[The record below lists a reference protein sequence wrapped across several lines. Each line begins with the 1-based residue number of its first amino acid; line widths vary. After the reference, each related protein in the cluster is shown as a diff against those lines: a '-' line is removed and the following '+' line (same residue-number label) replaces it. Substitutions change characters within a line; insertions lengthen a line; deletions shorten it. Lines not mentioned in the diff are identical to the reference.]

1 MRIVIFLL
9 LLASTTSFGQK
20 IKKIGK
26 LPKSIEESSG
36 LILYNDTL
44 FITHNDSGD
53 KPILYFINLNGDL
66 IHQVTISNAIND
78 DWEEITKD
86 EKGNI
91 YIGDFGNN
99 HNKRRNLSI
108 YKIEPE
114 NLFKVTHIVAKLITF
129 SYPDQTAFPPSDSL
143 LNFDAEAMFFYQDS
157 LWIFTKCRAV
167 PFHGNSFIY
176 TIPSQPGNYT
186 ATAKGKLF
194 IGDSGFA
201 KDAVTGAAF
210 NHSALYL
217 ITYNRILVYQ
227 LKNNSFH
234 FEKTID
240 TTPYSQKEAI
250 TISNDEST
258 LFLTDEVQ
266 KIIGG
271 GNLYK
276 INLK

>member
-1 MRIVIFLL
+1 MRLLFFLFL
-9 LLASTTSFGQK
+9 FATTASIGQK
-20 IKKIGK
+20 INKIGK

-53 KPILYFINLNGDL
+53 KPILYFINLKGDL
-66 IHQVTISNAIND
+66 IHQITISNAIND

-86 EKGNI
+86 EQGNI

-99 HNKRRNLSI
+99 LNKRKNLTI
-108 YKIEPE
+108 YKIAPE
-114 NLFKVTHIVAKLITF
+114 NLLKTTHVVAKIITF
-129 SYPDQTAFPPSDSL
+129 SYPDQTAFPPEEAT
-143 LNFDAEAMFFYQDS
+143 LNFDAEAMFFHNDS
-157 LWIFTKCRAV
+157 LWVFTKCRAV
-167 PFHGNSFIY
+167 PFHGNTFIY
-176 TIPSQPGNYT
+176 AIPNQPGNYT

-194 IGDSGFA
+194 IGDKGFA
-201 KDAVTGAAF
+201 KDAITGVTF
-210 NHSALYL
+210 SHSTLYL
-217 ITYNRILVYQ
+217 LTYNRIVVYE
-227 LKNNSFH
+227 LNNNTFQ
-234 FEKTID
+234 FKKTIA

-250 TISNDEST
+250 AISRDQST

-271 GNLYK
+271 GNIYK

>member
-1 MRIVIFLL
+1 MRLLFFLFL
-9 LLASTTSFGQK
+9 FTTAASIGQK
-20 IKKIGK
+20 INKIGK

-53 KPILYFINLNGDL
+53 KPILYFINLKGDL
-66 IHQVTISNAIND
+66 IHQITISNAINN

-86 EKGNI
+86 EQGNI

-99 HNKRRNLSI
+99 LNKRKNLTI
-108 YKIEPE
+108 YKIAPE
-114 NLFKVTHIVAKLITF
+114 NLLKTTHVIAKIITF
-129 SYPDQTAFPPSDSL
+129 SYPDQTAFPPEEAT
-143 LNFDAEAMFFYQDS
+143 LNFDAEAMFFHNDS
-157 LWIFTKCRAV
+157 LWVFTKCRAT
-167 PFHGNSFIY
+167 PFHGNTFIY
-176 TIPSQPGNYT
+176 AIPSQPGNYT

-194 IGDSGFA
+194 IGDKGFA
-201 KDAVTGAAF
+201 KDAITGVAF
-210 NHSALYL
+210 SHSTLYL
-217 ITYNRILVYQ
+217 LTYNRIVVYE
-227 LKNNSFH
+227 LNNNTFL
-234 FEKTID
+234 FKKTIA

-250 TISNDEST
+250 AISRDQST
-258 LFLTDEVQ
+258 LFLTDEFQ

>member
-53 KPILYFINLNGDL
+53 KPILYFINLKGDL

-99 HNKRRNLSI
+99 QNKRRNLSI

-114 NLFKVTHIVAKLITF
+114 NLFNVTHIVAKLITF

>member
-1 MRIVIFLL
+1 MRLLFFLFL
-9 LLASTTSFGQK
+9 FTTAASIGQK
-20 IKKIGK
+20 INKIGK

-53 KPILYFINLNGDL
+53 KPILYFINLKGDL
-66 IHQVTISNAIND
+66 IHQITISNAINN

-86 EKGNI
+86 EQGNI

-99 HNKRRNLSI
+99 LNKRKNLTI
-108 YKIEPE
+108 YKIAPE
-114 NLFKVTHIVAKLITF
+114 NLLKTTHVIAKIITF
-129 SYPDQTAFPPSDSL
+129 SYPDQTAFPPEEAT
-143 LNFDAEAMFFYQDS
+143 LNFDAEAMFFHNDS
-157 LWIFTKCRAV
+157 LWVFTKCRAT
-167 PFHGNSFIY
+167 PFHGNTFIY
-176 TIPSQPGNYT
+176 AIPSQPGNYT

-194 IGDSGFA
+194 IGDKGFA
-201 KDAVTGAAF
+201 KDAITGVAF
-210 NHSALYL
+210 SHSTLYL
-217 ITYNRILVYQ
+217 LTYNRIVVYE
-227 LKNNSFH
+227 LNNNTFL
-234 FEKTID
+234 FKKTIA

-250 TISNDEST
+250 AISRDQST

>member
-1 MRIVIFLL
+1 MRLLFFLFL
-9 LLASTTSFGQK
+9 FAISASFGQK

-53 KPILYFINLNGDL
+53 KPTLYFINLKGEL
-66 IHQVTISNAIND
+66 IHQITVSNAINN

-86 EKGNI
+86 EEGNI

-99 HNKRRNLSI
+99 LNKRKNLTI
-108 YKIEPE
+108 YKIAPE
-114 NLFKVTHIVAKLITF
+114 NLLKTSHIVAKIITF
-129 SYPDQTAFPPSDSL
+129 SYPDQTAFPPEETT
-143 LNFDAEAMFFYQDS
+143 LNFDAEAMFFHNDS
-157 LWIFTKCRAV
+157 LWVFTKCRAV
-167 PFHGNSFIY
+167 PFHGNTFIY
-176 TIPSQPGNYT
+176 AIPSQPGNYT

-194 IGDSGFA
+194 IGDNGFA
-201 KDAVTGAAF
+201 KDAITGVAF
-210 NHSALYL
+210 GHSILYL
-217 ITYNRILVYQ
+217 LTYNRIVVYE
-227 LKNNSFH
+227 LNNNTFL
-234 FEKTID
+234 FKKTIA

-250 TISNDEST
+250 AISRDQST

>member
-1 MRIVIFLL
+1 MRLLFFLFL
-9 LLASTTSFGQK
+9 FAISASFGQK

-53 KPILYFINLNGDL
+53 KPTLYFINLKGEL
-66 IHQVTISNAIND
+66 IHQITVSNAINN

-86 EKGNI
+86 EEGNI

-99 HNKRRNLSI
+99 LNKRKNLTI
-108 YKIEPE
+108 YKIAPE
-114 NLFKVTHIVAKLITF
+114 NLLKTSHIVAKIITF
-129 SYPDQTAFPPSDSL
+129 SYPDQTAFPPEETT
-143 LNFDAEAMFFYQDS
+143 LNFDAEAMFFHNDS

-167 PFHGNSFIY
+167 PFHGNTFIY
-176 TIPSQPGNYT
+176 TIPSHPGSYT
-186 ATAKGKLF
+186 ATVKGKLF
-194 IGDSGFA
+194 IGDNGFA
-201 KDAVTGAAF
+201 KDAITGVAF
-210 NHSALYL
+210 SHSILYL
-217 ITYNRILVYQ
+217 LTYNRIVVYE
-227 LKNNSFH
+227 LNDNTFH
-234 FEKTID
+234 FKKTIA

-250 TISNDEST
+250 TISSDQST

>member
-1 MRIVIFLL
+1 MRLLFFLFL
-9 LLASTTSFGQK
+9 FATTASIGQK
-20 IKKIGK
+20 INKIGK

-53 KPILYFINLNGDL
+53 KPILYFINLKGDL
-66 IHQVTISNAIND
+66 IHQITISNAINN

-86 EKGNI
+86 EQGNI

-99 HNKRRNLSI
+99 LNKRKNLTI
-108 YKIEPE
+108 YKIAPE
-114 NLFKVTHIVAKLITF
+114 NLLKTTHVVAKIITF
-129 SYPDQTAFPPSDSL
+129 SYPDQTAFPPEEAT
-143 LNFDAEAMFFYQDS
+143 LNFDAEAMFFHNDS
-157 LWIFTKCRAV
+157 LWVFTKCRAV
-167 PFHGNSFIY
+167 PFHGNTFIY
-176 TIPSQPGNYT
+176 TIPNQPGNYT

-194 IGDSGFA
+194 IGDKGFA
-201 KDAVTGAAF
+201 KDAITGVAF
-210 NHSALYL
+210 GHSILYL
-217 ITYNRILVYQ
+217 LTYNRIVVYE
-227 LKNNSFH
+227 LNNNTFQ
-234 FEKTID
+234 FKKTIA

-250 TISNDEST
+250 AISRDQST

>member
-1 MRIVIFLL
+1 MKILL
-9 LLASTTSFGQK
+9 LLSLLVTTVSLGQK
-20 IKKIGK
+20 INKIGK
-26 LPKSIEESSG
+26 LPKIIEESSG

-53 KPILYFINLNGDL
+53 KPILYFINLKGEL
-66 IHQVTISNAIND
+66 IHQITVSNAINN

-86 EKGNI
+86 TQGNI
-91 YIGDFGNN
+91 YVGDFGNN
-99 HNKRRNLSI
+99 LNKRKNLTI
-108 YKIEPE
+108 YKIAPE
-114 NLFKVTHIVAKLITF
+114 NLLKTTHVVAKIITF
-129 SYPDQTAFPPSDSL
+129 SYPDQTAFPPDEKE
-143 LNFDAEAMFFYQDS
+143 LNFDAEAMCVIGDS
-157 LWIFTKCRAV
+157 LWLFTKCRAV
-167 PFHGNSFIY
+167 PFHGKSFIY

-186 ATAKGKLF
+186 ATAKSNLF

-201 KDAVTGAAF
+201 KDAVTGAAYGD
-210 NHSALYL
+210 STLYL
-217 ITYNRILVYQ
+217 ITYNRIVVYEMI
-227 LKNNSFH
+227 NNSFR
-234 FEKTID
+234 FKKTIA

-250 TISNDEST
+250 AISKDNST

>member
-1 MRIVIFLL
+1 MRLLFFLFL
-9 LLASTTSFGQK
+9 FATTASIGQK
-20 IKKIGK
+20 INKIGK

-53 KPILYFINLNGDL
+53 KPILYFINLKGDL
-66 IHQVTISNAIND
+66 IHQITISNAINN

-86 EKGNI
+86 EQGNI

-99 HNKRRNLSI
+99 LNKRKNLTI
-108 YKIEPE
+108 YKIAPE
-114 NLFKVTHIVAKLITF
+114 NLLKTTHVSAKIITF
-129 SYPDQTAFPPSDSL
+129 SYPDQTAFPPEEAT
-143 LNFDAEAMFFYQDS
+143 LNFDAEAMFFHNDS
-157 LWIFTKCRAV
+157 LWVFTKCRAV
-167 PFHGNSFIY
+167 PFHGNTFIY
-176 TIPSQPGNYT
+176 AIPSQPGNYT

-194 IGDSGFA
+194 IGDNGFA
-201 KDAVTGAAF
+201 KDAITGVAF
-210 NHSALYL
+210 GHSILYL
-217 ITYNRILVYQ
+217 LTYNRIVVYE
-227 LKNNSFH
+227 LNNNTFLFKKS
-234 FEKTID
+234 IA

-250 TISNDEST
+250 AISRDQST

>member
-1 MRIVIFLL
+1 MRLLFFLFL
-9 LLASTTSFGQK
+9 FTTAASIGQK
-20 IKKIGK
+20 INKIGK

-53 KPILYFINLNGDL
+53 KPILYFINLKGDL
-66 IHQVTISNAIND
+66 IHQITISNAINN

-86 EKGNI
+86 EQGNI

-99 HNKRRNLSI
+99 LNKRKNLTI
-108 YKIEPE
+108 YKIAPE
-114 NLFKVTHIVAKLITF
+114 NLLKTTHVIAKIITF
-129 SYPDQTAFPPSDSL
+129 FYPDQTAFPPEEAT
-143 LNFDAEAMFFYQDS
+143 LNFDAEAMFFHNDS
-157 LWIFTKCRAV
+157 LWVFTKCRAT
-167 PFHGNSFIY
+167 PFHGNTFIY
-176 TIPSQPGNYT
+176 AIPSQPGNYT

-194 IGDSGFA
+194 IGDKGFA
-201 KDAVTGAAF
+201 KDAITGVAF
-210 NHSALYL
+210 SHSTLYL
-217 ITYNRILVYQ
+217 LTYNRIVVYE
-227 LKNNSFH
+227 LNNNTFL
-234 FEKTID
+234 FKKTIA

-250 TISNDEST
+250 AISRDQST

>member
-1 MRIVIFLL
+1 MRLLFFLFL
-9 LLASTTSFGQK
+9 FTTAASIGQK
-20 IKKIGK
+20 INKIGK

-53 KPILYFINLNGDL
+53 KPILYFINLKGDL
-66 IHQVTISNAIND
+66 IHQITISNAINN

-86 EKGNI
+86 EQGNI

-99 HNKRRNLSI
+99 LNKRKNLTI
-108 YKIEPE
+108 YKIAPE
-114 NLFKVTHIVAKLITF
+114 NLLKTTHVIAKIITF
-129 SYPDQTAFPPSDSL
+129 SYPDQTAFPPEEAT
-143 LNFDAEAMFFYQDS
+143 LNFDAEAMFFHNDS
-157 LWIFTKCRAV
+157 LWVFTKCRAT
-167 PFHGNSFIY
+167 PFHGNTFIY
-176 TIPSQPGNYT
+176 AIPSQPGNYT

-194 IGDSGFA
+194 IGDKGFA
-201 KDAVTGAAF
+201 KDAITGVAF
-210 NHSALYL
+210 SHSTLYL
-217 ITYNRILVYQ
+217 LTYNRIVVYE
-227 LKNNSFH
+227 LNNNTFL
-234 FEKTID
+234 FKKIIA

-250 TISNDEST
+250 AISRDQST

>member
-1 MRIVIFLL
+1 MRLLFFLFL
-9 LLASTTSFGQK
+9 FATSAAIGQK
-20 IKKIGK
+20 IKIIGK

-36 LILYNDTL
+36 LTLYNDTL

-53 KPILYFINLNGDL
+53 KPILYFINLKGDL
-66 IHQVTISNAIND
+66 IHQITISNAINN

-86 EKGNI
+86 EQGNI

-99 HNKRRNLSI
+99 LNKRKNLTI
-108 YKIEPE
+108 YKITLE
-114 NLFKVTHIVAKLITF
+114 NLLKTTHVIAKIITF
-129 SYPDQTAFPPSDSL
+129 SYPDQKAFPPEEAT
-143 LNFDAEAMFFYQDS
+143 LNFDAEAMFFYNDS
-157 LWIFTKCRAV
+157 LWVFTKCRAI
-167 PFHGNSFIY
+167 PFHGNTFIY
-176 TIPSQPGNYT
+176 AIPIQPGNYT

-194 IGDSGFA
+194 IGDNGFA
-201 KDAVTGAAF
+201 KDAITGVTFG
-210 NHSALYL
+210 HSTLYL
-217 ITYNRILVYQ
+217 LTYNRIVVYE
-227 LKNNSFH
+227 LNNNTFQ
-234 FEKTID
+234 FKKTIA

-250 TISNDEST
+250 AISRDQST

>member
-1 MRIVIFLL
+1 MKLHFFLFL
-9 LLASTTSFGQK
+9 FATTASFGQK
-20 IKKIGK
+20 INKIGK

-53 KPILYFINLNGDL
+53 KPILYFINLKGDL
-66 IHQVTISNAIND
+66 IHQITISNAINN

-86 EKGNI
+86 EQGNI
-91 YIGDFGNN
+91 YIGDVGNN
-99 HNKRRNLSI
+99 LNKRKNLTI
-108 YKIEPE
+108 YKIAPE
-114 NLFKVTHIVAKLITF
+114 NLLKTTHVIAKIITF
-129 SYPDQTAFPPSDSL
+129 SYPDQTAFPPEEAT
-143 LNFDAEAMFFYQDS
+143 LNFDAEAMFFHNDS
-157 LWIFTKCRAV
+157 LWVFTKCRAT
-167 PFHGNSFIY
+167 PFHGNTFIY
-176 TIPSQPGNYT
+176 AIPSQPGNYT

-194 IGDSGFA
+194 IGDKGFA
-201 KDAVTGAAF
+201 KDAITGVTF
-210 NHSALYL
+210 SHSILYL
-217 ITYNRILVYQ
+217 LTYNRIVVYE
-227 LKNNSFH
+227 LNNNTFQ
-234 FEKTID
+234 FKKTIA

-250 TISNDEST
+250 AISRDQST

>member
-1 MRIVIFLL
+1 MRLLFFLFL
-9 LLASTTSFGQK
+9 FATSAAIGQK

-36 LILYNDTL
+36 LTLYNDTL

-53 KPILYFINLNGDL
+53 KPILYFINLKGEL
-66 IHQVTISNAIND
+66 IHQITVSNAINN

-86 EKGNI
+86 EEGNI

-99 HNKRRNLSI
+99 LNKRKNLTI
-108 YKIEPE
+108 YKITLE
-114 NLFKVTHIVAKLITF
+114 NLLKTTHVIAKIITF
-129 SYPDQTAFPPSDSL
+129 SYPDQKAFPPEEAT
-143 LNFDAEAMFFYQDS
+143 LNFDAEAMFFFNDS
-157 LWIFTKCRAV
+157 LWVFTKCRAI
-167 PFHGNSFIY
+167 PFHGNTFIY
-176 TIPSQPGNYT
+176 AIPSQPGNYT

-194 IGDSGFA
+194 IGDNGFA
-201 KDAVTGAAF
+201 KDAITGVTFG
-210 NHSALYL
+210 HSILYL
-217 ITYNRILVYQ
+217 LTYNRIVVYE
-227 LKNNSFH
+227 LNNNTFQ
-234 FEKTID
+234 FKKTIA

-250 TISNDEST
+250 AISRDQST

>member
-53 KPILYFINLNGDL
+53 KPILYFFNLKGDL

-99 HNKRRNLSI
+99 QNKRRNLSI

-114 NLFKVTHIVAKLITF
+114 NLFKVTHTVAKLITF

>member
-1 MRIVIFLL
+1 MRLLFFLFL
-9 LLASTTSFGQK
+9 FTTAASIGQK
-20 IKKIGK
+20 INKIGK

-53 KPILYFINLNGDL
+53 KPILYFINLKGDL
-66 IHQVTISNAIND
+66 IHQITISNAINN

-86 EKGNI
+86 EQGNI

-99 HNKRRNLSI
+99 LNKRKNLTI
-108 YKIEPE
+108 YKIAPE
-114 NLFKVTHIVAKLITF
+114 NLLKTTHVIAKIITF
-129 SYPDQTAFPPSDSL
+129 SYPDQTAFPPEEAT
-143 LNFDAEAMFFYQDS
+143 LNFDAEAMFFHNDS
-157 LWIFTKCRAV
+157 LWVFTKCRAT
-167 PFHGNSFIY
+167 PFHGNTFIY
-176 TIPSQPGNYT
+176 AIPSQPGNYI

-194 IGDSGFA
+194 IGDKGFA
-201 KDAVTGAAF
+201 KDAITGVAF
-210 NHSALYL
+210 SHSTLYL
-217 ITYNRILVYQ
+217 LTYNRIVVYE
-227 LKNNSFH
+227 LNNNTFL
-234 FEKTID
+234 FKKIIA

-250 TISNDEST
+250 AISRDQST

>member
-1 MRIVIFLL
+1 MRLLFFLFL
-9 LLASTTSFGQK
+9 FATSAAIGQK

-36 LILYNDTL
+36 LTLYNDTL

-53 KPILYFINLNGDL
+53 KPILYFINLKGDL
-66 IHQVTISNAIND
+66 IHQITISNAINN

-86 EKGNI
+86 EQGNI

-99 HNKRRNLSI
+99 LNKRKNLTI
-108 YKIEPE
+108 YKIAPE
-114 NLFKVTHIVAKLITF
+114 NLLKTTHVVAKIITF
-129 SYPDQTAFPPSDSL
+129 SYPDQTAFPPDEAT
-143 LNFDAEAMFFYQDS
+143 LNFDAEAMFFYNDS
-157 LWIFTKCRAV
+157 LWLFTKCRAV
-167 PFHGNSFIY
+167 PFHGKSFIY

-186 ATAKGKLF
+186 ATAKSNLF

-201 KDAVTGAAF
+201 KDAVTGAAYGD
-210 NHSALYL
+210 STLYL
-217 ITYNRILVYQ
+217 ITYNRIVVYEII
-227 LKNNSFH
+227 NNSFR
-234 FEKTID
+234 FKKTIA

-250 TISNDEST
+250 AISKDNST

-276 INLK
+276 IKL

>member
-1 MRIVIFLL
+1 MRLLFFLFL
-9 LLASTTSFGQK
+9 FATTASIGQK
-20 IKKIGK
+20 INKIGK

-53 KPILYFINLNGDL
+53 KPILYFINLKGDL
-66 IHQVTISNAIND
+66 IHQITISNAKNN

-86 EKGNI
+86 EQGNI

-99 HNKRRNLSI
+99 LNKRKNLTI
-108 YKIEPE
+108 YKIAPE
-114 NLFKVTHIVAKLITF
+114 NLLKTTHVIAKIITF
-129 SYPDQTAFPPSDSL
+129 SYPDQTAFPPEEAT
-143 LNFDAEAMFFYQDS
+143 LNFDAEAMFFHNDS
-157 LWIFTKCRAV
+157 LWVFTKCRAV
-167 PFHGNSFIY
+167 PFHGNTFIY
-176 TIPSQPGNYT
+176 AIPSQPGYYT

-194 IGDSGFA
+194 IGDNGFA
-201 KDAVTGAAF
+201 KDAITGVAF
-210 NHSALYL
+210 GHSILYL
-217 ITYNRILVYQ
+217 LTYNRIVVYE
-227 LKNNSFH
+227 LNNNTFL
-234 FEKTID
+234 FKKTIA

-250 TISNDEST
+250 AISRDQST

>member
-53 KPILYFINLNGDL
+53 KPILYFINLKGDL

-99 HNKRRNLSI
+99 QNKRRNLSI

-114 NLFKVTHIVAKLITF
+114 NLFKVTHTVAKLITF

>member
-1 MRIVIFLL
+1 MRIIFFLL
-9 LLASTTSFGQK
+9 VLASTTSFGQK
-20 IKKIGK
+20 IKKIGQ

-44 FITHNDSGD
+44 LITHNDSGD
-53 KPILYFINLNGDL
+53 KTILYFINLKGDL
-66 IHQVTISNAIND
+66 IHQVTVSNAIND

-86 EKGNI
+86 EHGNI

-99 HNKRRNLSI
+99 QNKRKNLTI
-108 YKIEPE
+108 YKIEQE
-114 NLFKVTHIVAKLITF
+114 NLLKTTHVIAKIITF
-129 SYPDQTAFPPSDSL
+129 SYPDQTAFPPEEAT
-143 LNFDAEAMFFYQDS
+143 LNFDAEAMFFHNDS
-157 LWIFTKCRAV
+157 LWVFTKCRAV

-176 TIPSQPGNYT
+176 SIPSQPGNYT

-194 IGDSGFA
+194 IGESGFA
-201 KDAVTGAAF
+201 KDAITGAAF
-210 NHSALYL
+210 GHSILYL
-217 ITYNRILVYQ
+217 LTYNRILVYELNSNTFG
-227 LKNNSFH
+227 LK
-234 FEKTID
+234 KTIP

-250 TISNDEST
+250 TISHDEST

>member
-114 NLFKVTHIVAKLITF
+114 NLFKVTHTVAKLITF

>member
-1 MRIVIFLL
+1 MKILLFLL
-9 LLASTTSFGQK
+9 LLTSSICFGQK

-53 KPILYFINLNGDL
+53 KPILYFINLKGEL
-66 IHQVTISNAIND
+66 IHQITVSNAINN

-86 EKGNI
+86 EEGNI

-99 HNKRRNLSI
+99 LNKRKNLTI
-108 YKIEPE
+108 YKIAPE
-114 NLFKVTHIVAKLITF
+114 NLLKTSHVIAKIITF
-129 SYPDQTAFPPSDSL
+129 SYPDQTAFPPEETT
-143 LNFDAEAMFFYQDS
+143 LNFDAEAMFFHNDS

-167 PFHGNSFIY
+167 PFHGNTFIY
-176 TIPSQPGNYT
+176 TMPSHPGNYT
-186 ATAKGKLF
+186 ATVKGKLF
-194 IGDSGFA
+194 IGDNGFA
-201 KDAVTGAAF
+201 KDAITGVAF
-210 NHSALYL
+210 SQSILYL
-217 ITYNRILVYQ
+217 LTYNRIVVYE
-227 LKNNSFH
+227 LNNNTFQ
-234 FEKTID
+234 FKKTIA

-250 TISNDEST
+250 TISSDQST